1 MLQKN
6 PCAVGGSESS
16 LLRILKMHKSIK
28 RISKEQKEITGIS
41 SVLNRVYA
49 NRNIQSVDDLDYSIN
64 KLLPFAQ
71 LKGIK
76 EAAALIGDAIKQNA
90 TIVIVG
96 DFDVDGATST
106 TVAVKALRSMG
117 AKKVEFLVPNRFKF
131 GYGLTPEIV
140 QVAVEQFNPD
150 MIITVDNGISSIE
163 GVKVAKKFNLKV
175 IVTDHHLPAETI
187 PISDAIVNPN
197 QHDDHFPSKMLA
209 GVGVI
214 FYVMLALR
222 SLLREQ
228 GWFTEQNLPE
238 PNLAELLDLVAL
250 GTVADVVP
258 LDYNNR
264 ILVSQGLARIR
275 SGRVCAGIKALIDIT
290 GRDAER
296 LIASDFGFAIAPRL
310 NAAGRLDDMSLG
322 INCLLSDD
330 IAVAHTI
337 AQQLDEI
344 NHARR
349 DIEADMKH
357 QAMKLLDEM
366 HLDNNENL
374 PFGLCLFD
382 EDFHEGVVGIIA
394 SRIKDQ
400 WNRPVI
406 VFAKTEDGLLKGSGR
421 SIKGFHLRDALDSVA
436 TKHPE
441 LISKFGGHAMAA
453 GLTIAKI
460 DYELFTKAF
469 DDEVRHHLCEDDL
482 QGVVMSDGELLDSEL
497 SMNTAEEL
505 RYAGPWGQMFQE
517 PVFDG
522 AFNIINKRIVAEKH
536 LKLLLQ
542 PVGSNLEIDAI
553 AFNTTDENWSEQ
565 ISKANI
571 AYRLDVNIFRGNK
584 NLQLMVEHIEPC

>member
-1 MLQKN
+1 
-6 PCAVGGSESS
+6 
-16 LLRILKMHKSIK
+16 MHKSIK
-28 RISKEQKEITGIS
+28 RISKGLKEITGLS

-49 NRNIQSVDDLDYSIN
+49 NRNIQSTDDLDYSIN
-64 KLLPFAQ
+64 KLLPFEQ

-76 EAAALIGDAIKQNA
+76 EAAALICDAIKQEA

-106 TVAVKALRSMG
+106 TLAVKALCNMG

-140 QVAVEQFNPD
+140 QAAVEQFNPD
-150 MIITVDNGISSIE
+150 MIITVDNGISSID
-163 GVKVAKKFNLKV
+163 GVKVAKECGLKV
-175 IVTDHHLPAETI
+175 VVTDHHLPAEI
-187 PISDAIVNPN
+187 LPIADAIVNPN
-197 QHDDHFPSKMLA
+197 QPGDRFPSKMLA

-214 FYVMLALR
+214 FYVMLAVR

-228 GWFTEQNLPE
+228 GWFAEQNLSE

-275 SGRVCAGIKALIDIT
+275 SGRVCAGIKALIDVT

-322 INCLLSDD
+322 INCLLSND
-330 IAVAHTI
+330 ISVAHTI

-344 NHARR
+344 NHTRR
-349 DIEADMKH
+349 DIEADMKQ

-366 HLDNNENL
+366 HLGENNNL
-374 PFGLCLFD
+374 PFGLCLYD

-406 VFAKTEDGLLKGSGR
+406 VFAKTDDGSLKGSGR

-436 TKHPE
+436 AKHPQ
-441 LISKFGGHAMAA
+441 IIKKFGGHAMAA
-453 GLTIAKI
+453 GLTIAEI
-460 DYELFTKAF
+460 DYKLFTQAF
-469 DDEVRHHLCEDDL
+469 DDEVRHHLDDDDL
-482 QGVVMSDGELLDSEL
+482 QGIVMSDGELSEFEFN
-497 SMNTAEEL
+497 MNTAEEL
-505 RYAGPWGQMFQE
+505 RYAGPWGQTFQE

-522 AFNIINKRIVAEKH
+522 VFNIINKRIVGEKH
-536 LKLLLQ
+536 LKLSLQ
-542 PVGSNLEIDAI
+542 PENSRLEIDAI
-553 AFNTTDENWSEQ
+553 AFNTTDQDWSAEQ
-565 ISKANI
+565 SKI
-571 AYRLDVNIFRGNK
+571 KVAYRLDVNVFRGNK
-584 NLQLMVEHIEPC
+584 NLQLMVEHIELC

>member
-1 MLQKN
+1 
-6 PCAVGGSESS
+6 
-16 LLRILKMHKSIK
+16 MHKSIK
-28 RISKEQKEITGIS
+28 RMSVKQEKMMGFS

-49 NRNIQSVDDLDYSIN
+49 NRNIQSEEELNYSIN
-64 KLLPFAQ
+64 QLLPFDK
-71 LKGIK
+71 LKGII
-76 EAAALIGDAIKQNA
+76 EAVALIADAIKNEL

-117 AKKVEFLVPNRFKF
+117 AKKVEFLVPNRFEF

-140 QVAVEQFNPD
+140 NVAVERFNPD
-150 MIITVDNGISSIE
+150 MIITVDNGISSLE
-163 GVKVAKKFNLKV
+163 GVNAAKALNLTV
-175 IVTDHHLPAETI
+175 IVTDHHLPAETL
-187 PISDAIVNPN
+187 PVADAIVNPN
-197 QHDDHFPSKMLA
+197 QPDDLFPSKMLA

-228 GWFTEQNLPE
+228 GWFTKQNLAE

-290 GRDAER
+290 GRENER
-296 LIASDFGFAIAPRL
+296 LVASDFAFAIAPRL

-330 IAVAHTI
+330 VAEVHAI

-349 DIEADMKH
+349 DIEADMKQ
-357 QAMKLLDEM
+357 QAMIILDGM
-366 HLDNNENL
+366 HLDENKSL

-382 EDFHEGVVGIIA
+382 EGFHEGVVGIIA

-406 VFAKTEDGLLKGSGR
+406 VFAKTDGGLLKGSGR
-421 SIKGFHLRDALDSVA
+421 SIKGLHIRDVLDSVA
-436 TKHPE
+436 TKHPQ

-453 GLTIAKI
+453 GLTIAES
-460 DYELFTKAF
+460 DYDLFIKAF
-469 DDEVRHHLCEDDL
+469 DKEVRRHLCEDDL
-482 QGVVMSDGELLDSEL
+482 QGIVMSDGELLESEFN
-497 SMNTAEEL
+497 MNTAEEL
-505 RYAGPWGQMFQE
+505 RYAGPWGQTFQE

-522 AFNIINKRIVAEKH
+522 VFNIINKRIVGEKH
-536 LKLLLQ
+536 LKLSLQ
-542 PVGSNLEIDAI
+542 PVNSNLEIDAI
-553 AFNTTDENWSEQ
+553 AFNITDEEWPVELRQ
-565 ISKANI
+565 AKV
-571 AYRLDVNIFRGNK
+571 AYRLDVNVFRGK
-584 NLQLMVEHIEPC
+584 QNLQLMVEHIEPC